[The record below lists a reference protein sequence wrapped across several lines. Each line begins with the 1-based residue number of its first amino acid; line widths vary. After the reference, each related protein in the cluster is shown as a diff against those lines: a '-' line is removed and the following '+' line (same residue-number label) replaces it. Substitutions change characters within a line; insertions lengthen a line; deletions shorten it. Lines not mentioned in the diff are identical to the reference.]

1 MKRTIW
7 LSIFLFTGIA
17 AFGDSELLAQTDS
30 LSLKLKADSLADK
43 AWDFTTLRSYD
54 SAAYYYLAASEVY
67 LANNDLI
74 RHFQM
79 RIEQSSEIYR
89 AGRFEESTAKS
100 LAIAR
105 EAKEVKGGNVV
116 FYAYLNLATQAL
128 ERSEIE
134 LAQEYYALAEES
146 FEELDTRKTNM
157 LRALMYMGQGYIYSN
172 QQFALKAQ
180 EYYEKVEHLFESKDI
195 LHPNAGINY
204 HNLAGLAQEQGLI
217 KKAEYYLKKQL
228 EIINQL
234 PPTKGNRNLMLNYTA
249 QGDLAAERYAY
260 KEAIELLTEALNL
273 SLQATPRDF
282 RTPEIKEHLSGVYM
296 NMGEEEKALE
306 LKQEALDHNIRL
318 HGQSSSFTAQAYTN
332 LAKYFRRMGDHEQAL
347 QYFRQA
353 SAIYEPLEF
362 PINETQYP
370 QALFLEGTTM
380 AMKGDESKGF
390 STIYNALGIVKNS
403 EYDQGNIIFG
413 MYSDLG
419 DLFYDLAQYDSSVYY
434 YQKTLTTKSP
444 EFSSMDLMKN
454 PASEAFQDDATLL
467 SLLTRKAQS
476 LGRIADKKPESLN
489 AVYATVLKA
498 DTLARQLRTRPRI
511 FADKLTYQKRVSEI
525 NGLAFRTANR
535 LYDLTKESRY
545 LDQAFQFA
553 DKDKASLVLFSI
565 QENIFLNQSSLP
577 DSLIALGEDYEAG
590 ISYLEAEIY
599 SSNDSI
605 KTEYYRNR
613 LLKERDRQAAFLDQI
628 RENYPSYYREKYADN
643 HIDLDQVRK
652 QLIGRNKLLIAY
664 HLDEGKLY
672 TFAIDKRKTKLIK
685 TQVTADLDSI
695 VSAYLGALDKPAQS
709 AAEFKK
715 FKALNERLSSILLPD
730 TLQIENYQSLT
741 IIPDDIIALV
751 PFATLSTNSQKEATG
766 FQGLEY
772 LVKSHAISYASS
784 AMVLSRQI
792 EQPKIF
798 ETNEVLA
805 FAPVFN
811 VPGQNALA
819 MNDTV
824 RSGLGEL
831 SWVSDEVS
839 GISNHFITQPF
850 VEQQATEKIF
860 KQLSSEYAIVHVASH
875 GLLNEEDPMYSKLVF
890 APFDTDSVNDGYLN
904 TREIFNLDVPAEM
917 VVLSAC
923 NTGRGEVFTGEG
935 ILSLANS
942 FFYAGSKSLVMTLWT
957 ANDQSSS
964 LIMDQFYKNLAQ
976 GESKSQALRHAK
988 LSYLEERNGLLA
1000 HPYYWAHFVVN
1011 GDDRPLLKSSPD
1023 YYLLALILL
1032 FVLSAILL
1040 IKKKKYTS

>member
-1 MKRTIW
+1 MKRTIC
-7 LSIFLFTGIA
+7 LSLFLFAHIA
-17 AFGDSELLAQTDS
+17 AFDQTGLVAQTDS
-30 LSLKLKADSLADK
+30 LSRKAEADSLAAK

-74 RHFQM
+74 GHFEM
-79 RIEQSSEIYR
+79 RNEQASEIYR

-100 LAIAR
+100 LAIAE
-105 EAKEVKGGNVV
+105 EAKEVKGANIV
-116 FYAYLNLATQAL
+116 FYTYLNLATQAL

-134 LAQEYYALAEES
+134 LALQYYELAEES
-146 FEELDTRKTNM
+146 FEELDSRKTNM

-172 QQFALKAQ
+172 KQFALKAQ
-180 EYYEKVEHLFESKDI
+180 EYYEKVEDLFNSKDI

-204 HNLAGLAQEQGLI
+204 YNLAGLAREQGLI
-217 KKAEYYLKKQL
+217 VKTEYYLKKQL
-228 EIINQL
+228 EIINRL
-234 PPTKGNRNLMLNYTA
+234 PPTKGNRNLMLNYTT

-273 SLQATPRDF
+273 SVQAAPRDF
-282 RTPEIKEHLSGVYM
+282 RTPEIKEHLSDVYM
-296 NMGEEEKALE
+296 NMGEEGKALK
-306 LKQEALDHNIRL
+306 LKQEALDHNIRM
-318 HGQSSSFTAQAYTN
+318 HGKNSPFTAQAYTN
-332 LAKYFRRMGDHEQAL
+332 LAKYFRRMDDHDQAL

-370 QALFLEGTTM
+370 QSLFLEGTSM
-380 AMKGDESKGF
+380 VMKGDERMGF
-390 STIYNALGIVKNS
+390 GVIHNALGIVSKS
-403 EYDQGNIIFG
+403 DYDLGNIVFG
-413 MYSDLG
+413 MYNDLG
-419 DLFYDLAQYDSSVYY
+419 DLFHDLSQYDSSVYY
-434 YQKTLTTKSP
+434 YQKALTAKSP
-444 EFSSMDLMKN
+444 DFMSMELVKN
-454 PASEAFQDDATLL
+454 PTSEVFQDDATLL

-476 LGRIADKKPESLN
+476 LGRVADDKPESLN

-498 DTLARQLRTRPRI
+498 DTLARKLRTRPRM

-525 NGLAFRTANR
+525 NALAFRTANR
-535 LYDLTKESRY
+535 LYNLTKESHY

-577 DSLIALGEDYEAG
+577 DSLISLAEDFEAG
-590 ISYLEAEIY
+590 ISYLESEIY
-599 SSNDSI
+599 SSKDSI
-605 KTEYYRNR
+605 KTAYYRNR

-643 HIDLDQVRK
+643 HIDLAQVRK
-652 QLIGRNKLLIAY
+652 QLIDKNKLLIAY
-664 HLDEGKLY
+664 HLDEGELH
-672 TFAIDKRKTKLIK
+672 TFAIDKDNIKLLK

-695 VSAYLGALDKPAQS
+695 VSAYLGALDKPVQTS
-709 AAEFKK
+709 TEFEK
-715 FKALNERLSSILLPD
+715 FNALNERLSSILLPD

-751 PFATLSTNSQKEATG
+751 PFATLSANSQNEATG

-772 LVKSHAISYASS
+772 LIQSHAISYASS

-798 ETNEVLA
+798 KTNEVLA

-839 GISNHFITQPF
+839 GISNHFVTQPF
-850 VEQQATEKIF
+850 VEEQATEKTF
-860 KQLSSEYAIVHVASH
+860 KQLSSEYAVVHVASH
-875 GLLNEEDPMYSKLVF
+875 GLLNEDEPMYSKLVF
-890 APFDTDSVNDGYLN
+890 APFDTDSINDGYLN
-904 TREIFNLDVPAEM
+904 TQEIFNLNVPAEM

-923 NTGRGEVFTGEG
+923 NTGRGEVVTGEG
-935 ILSLANS
+935 ILSLANG

-957 ANDQSSS
+957 ANDQSSA

-1011 GDDRPLLKSSPD
+1011 GDDRPLVNSGPK
-1023 YYLLALILL
+1023 YYWLIILVLLTLVAA
-1032 FVLSAILL
+1032 FFMR
-1040 IKKKKYTS
+1040 KRNT